1 MNDFIRIRSSSISLF
16 GSAPFSYCRIP
27 DYKETNMKNARLI
40 KRNSLS
46 EQLLTEDHRK
56 ADSQPVADA
65 RKSAMKWVRERQE
78 LRQIN
83 PRRQFAELFINA
95 G

>member
-1 MNDFIRIRSSSISLF
+1 MIALLTLDIL
-16 GSAPFSYCRIP
+16 
-27 DYKETNMKNARLI
+27 DYTETNMRNARLI

-46 EQLLTEDHRK
+46 RQFHTEFRQET
-56 ADSQPVADA
+56 DSQPIIDV

-83 PRRQFAELFINA
+83 PRRQFAELFRNA

>member
-1 MNDFIRIRSSSISLF
+1 VIAFLPLDIL
-16 GSAPFSYCRIP
+16 

-40 KRNSLS
+40 KRNPPSD
-46 EQLLTEDHRK
+46 QPPTEDYRK
-56 ADSQPVADA
+56 ADSQPDVDV
-65 RKSAMKWVRERQE
+65 RKSTMRWVRERQE

-83 PRRQFAELFINA
+83 PRRQFAALFRNA